1 MTEPY
6 DLFVIGG
13 GVNGAAV
20 ARDAAGRGLRVG
32 LCERDDLAAHT
43 SSASTKLIHGGLRYL
58 EQGALRLVR
67 EALSERATLLR
78 AAPHVV
84 RPLGFV
90 LPYHRGLRPAWM
102 LRLGLV
108 FYDRLG
114 GRGPLPA
121 SDRVSLRG
129 GPLEAE
135 YGFGFRYWDCRV
147 DDARL
152 VVLNAIDARERG
164 ADILARTE
172 CVALRRRD
180 DLWSVRLRFEGAERE
195 VRTRAIVNAAGAWA
209 DGISD
214 GIAPHG
220 KPRLRLVKGS
230 HIVTRKLYAGEHAF
244 IFQNPDR
251 RIVFAIPFEDDFTLI
266 GTTDVAVRTPEEG
279 ERISP
284 DEIAYLCDAV
294 NEYLVRNATPDDVV
308 WTFAGV
314 RALHDDGDAN
324 PSRVSRDDR
333 LILDADGAPSLSII
347 GGKLTTHRRVAER
360 ALQKLAPYLPAMG
373 APWTADAVLPG
384 GDLGGDFENFVAALQ
399 REYAWAPAASMR
411 RLAGAYGTRARI
423 VLGDAVSIN
432 DLGRGFGADL
442 YERELAYMMRHE
454 FARTG
459 EDALWRR
466 SKLGLVLGEAERS
479 AVDDWMRT
487 T

>member
-1 MTEPY
+1 
-6 DLFVIGG
+6 
-13 GVNGAAV
+13 
-20 ARDAAGRGLRVG
+20 
-32 LCERDDLAAHT
+32 
-43 SSASTKLIHGGLRYL
+43 
-58 EQGALRLVR
+58 VR
-67 EALSERATLLR
+67 A
-78 AAPHVV
+78 
-84 RPLGFV
+84 
-90 LPYHRGLRPAWM
+90 
-102 LRLGLV
+102 
-108 FYDRLG
+108 
-114 GRGPLPA
+114 
-121 SDRVSLRG
+121 
-129 GPLEAE
+129 
-135 YGFGFRYWDCRV
+135 
-147 DDARL
+147 
-152 VVLNAIDARERG
+152 
-164 ADILARTE
+164 
-172 CVALRRRD
+172 
-180 DLWSVRLRFEGAERE
+180 
-195 VRTRAIVNAAGAWA
+195 
-209 DGISD
+209 
-214 GIAPHG
+214 
-220 KPRLRLVKGS
+220 
-230 HIVTRKLYAGEHAF
+230 
-244 IFQNPDR
+244 
-251 RIVFAIPFEDDFTLI
+251 
-266 GTTDVAVRTPEEG
+266 PEEG

-294 NEYLVRNATPDDVV
+294 NEYLVRNVTPDDVV

-442 YERELAYMMRHE
+442 YERELDYMMRHE

-487 T
+487 A